1 MEGYD
6 NHNVCVCVCVCVLP
20 LDLRGYRL
28 SLSRSVFSGWNMIYE
43 NPELKDF
50 FYQCNAKKTN
60 F

>member
-1 MEGYD
+1 MI
-6 NHNVCVCVCVCVLP
+6 VIMCVCVCVCVLP